1 MREIY
6 GDLFGHNERGPQ
18 TICITTNGYVGR
30 DGCNVMGRGTAGE
43 AKRRWPGIEK
53 VLGRL
58 IQERGNHVHTLSKVG
73 LTGGYFLELSW
84 LTPSVPVPYNIVSFP
99 TKPEIVNEASDLIA
113 HYRKAN
119 EGHVEDLNLPGW
131 MAKSSLDLISQ
142 SAWELR
148 NLVDRMGWQ
157 SVVVPRPGCS
167 AGERSWEG
175 EVKPLLEEPFKD
187 DRFFIISGR

>member
-1 MREIY
+1 MREIF
-6 GDLFGHNERGPQ
+6 GNLFDHNQNGPEV
-18 TICITTNGYVGR
+18 ICVTTNGFVDRAGA
-30 DGCNVMGRGTAGE
+30 NVMGKGTAGE

-53 VLGRL
+53 ILGRL
-58 IQERGNHVHTLSKVG
+58 IQEKGNHVHL
-73 LTGGYFLELSW
+73 LTEKQGDILVLRDSGRHM
-84 LTPSVPVPYNIVSFP
+84 PYHVVSFP
-99 TKPEIVNEASDLIA
+99 TKPEVVHEASDLIT

-131 MAKSSLDLISQ
+131 MAKSSLELISQ

-148 NLVDRMGWQ
+148 DLAERMGWS

-175 EVKPLLEEPFKD
+175 EVKPLLLEPFND
-187 DRFFIISGR
+187 DRFFIITGR

>member
-6 GDLFGHNERGPQ
+6 GDLFAHNHNGPKA
-18 TICITTNGYVGR
+18 ICITTNGYVGR

-43 AKRRWPGIEK
+43 AKRRWPGIESL
-53 VLGRL
+53 LGRL
-58 IQERGNHVHTLSKVG
+58 IQEKGNRVHQLTLENGSGIFLSLNWLNPKV
-73 LTGGYFLELSW
+73 E
-84 LTPSVPVPYNIVSFP
+84 VPYHIVSFP
-99 TKPEIVNEASDLIA
+99 TKPEVVNEAALLINQYRRA
-113 HYRKAN
+113 H

-131 MAKSSLDLISQ
+131 MAKSDLDLIQQ

-148 NLVDRMGWQ
+148 NLVDRMRWE

-187 DRFFIISGR
+187 DRFFIVQMRR

>member
-1 MREIY
+1 MKEIY
-6 GDLFGHNERGPQ
+6 GDLFGFNERGPA
-18 TICITTNGYVGR
+18 CIAVTTNGFVNKG
-30 DGCNVMGRGTAGE
+30 GCSIMGKGTAGE
-43 AKRRWPGIEK
+43 AKRRWPGIERM
-53 VLGRL
+53 LGRL
-58 IQERGNHVHTLSKVG
+58 IQEKGNHVHLLTKSKEQG
-73 LTGGYFLELSW
+73 IFLEINW
-84 LTPSVPVPYNIVSFP
+84 VGPAVQVPYHIVSFP
-99 TKPEIVNEASDLIA
+99 TKPAVVNEASDLIA

-131 MAKSSLDLISQ
+131 MAKSNLELISQ

-148 NLVDRMGWQ
+148 ALVDRMGWQ

-187 DRFFIISGR
+187 DRFFIITGR